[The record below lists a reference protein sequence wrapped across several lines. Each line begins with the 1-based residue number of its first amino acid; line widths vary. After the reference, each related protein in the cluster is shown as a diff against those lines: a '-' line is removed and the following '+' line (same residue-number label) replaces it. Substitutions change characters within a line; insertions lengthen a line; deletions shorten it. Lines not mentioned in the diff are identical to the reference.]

1 MKLNV
6 ITPTAKIFDGEVISV
21 SLPGQD
27 GIFQVLN
34 NHTAIISSLT
44 IGEIII
50 ELVENTKDASYNEMI
65 QIKDQNH
72 IIISIKGGVAELI
85 NNELIILAE

>member
-1 MKLNV
+1 MKINI
-6 ITPTAKIFDGEVISV
+6 ITPSAKIFDGDAISV
-21 SLPGQD
+21 TLPGQG

-44 IGEIII
+44 IGEIIV
-50 ELVENTKDASYNEMI
+50 ELADKTNDSTYNEMI
-65 QIKDQNH
+65 QIKDANH
-72 IIISIKGGVAELI
+72 IMISIKGGVAELI

>member
-1 MKLNV
+1 MKLHV

-21 SLPGQD
+21 TLPGQE

-44 IGEIII
+44 IGEIIV
-50 ELVENTKDASYNEMI
+50 ELAEKTNDSTYNEMV
-65 QIKDQNH
+65 QIKDVNH
-72 IIISIKGGVAELI
+72 IAISINGGVAELI
-85 NNELIILAE
+85 DNELVILAE

>member
-50 ELVENTKDASYNEMI
+50 ELVEKTNDAIYNEMI

>member
-50 ELVENTKDASYNEMI
+50 ELVEKTNDASYNEMI